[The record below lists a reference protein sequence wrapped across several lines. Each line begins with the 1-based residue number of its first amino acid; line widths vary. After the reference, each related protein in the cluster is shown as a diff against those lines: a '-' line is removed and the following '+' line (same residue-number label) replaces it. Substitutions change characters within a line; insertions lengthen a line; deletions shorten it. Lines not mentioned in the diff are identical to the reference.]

1 MRTRSEKWAFGVVLL
16 WMVSIAALPSQE
28 GFPEGAGK
36 QELLKVCSGC
46 HDAEIVLSHLQTP
59 TEWADT
65 FQKMVDVGAEASA
78 DEWRAIE
85 QYIDANL
92 ALIAVNRSPASE
104 LQLTMS
110 VTPDVAAAIVKHRQ
124 ENGAFKSIDDVKKVA
139 GTDAAKIDAWK
150 KRFVF

>member
-1 MRTRSEKWAFGVVLL
+1 MRTGADRLAFAVGLL
-16 WMVSIAALPSQE
+16 WIVSAASLPSQDR
-28 GFPEGAGK
+28 FPDGAGK
-36 QELLKVCSGC
+36 QELMKVCSGC

-59 TEWADT
+59 SEWTDT

-92 ALIAVNRSPASE
+92 ALIAINKSPASE
-104 LQLTMS
+104 LQLTMG

-124 ENGAFKSIDDVKKVA
+124 DTGAFKSIDDVKKVA
-139 GTDAAKIDAWK
+139 GVDAAKLDSCK
-150 KRFVF
+150 NRFVF

>member
-1 MRTRSEKWAFGVVLL
+1 MGTRAGRLALGVGLV
-16 WMVSIAALPSQE
+16 WTISIAALPSQDR
-28 GFPEGAGK
+28 FPDDTGN
-36 QELLKVCSGC
+36 QEVLKVCSGC

-59 TEWADT
+59 SEWSET

-92 ALIAVNRSPASE
+92 ALIAINKSTASE

-110 VTPDVAAAIVKHRQ
+110 VTPDVAAAIVRHRQ
-124 ENGAFKSIDDVKKVA
+124 ENGAFKSIDDVKEV
-139 GTDAAKIDAWK
+139 
-150 KRFVF
+150 

>member
-1 MRTRSEKWAFGVVLL
+1 MRTRSGRLAFGVGFL
-16 WMVSIAALPSQE
+16 WTVSIASLPSQDR
-28 GFPEGAGK
+28 FPDGTGK
-36 QELLKVCSGC
+36 QELLKVCGGC

-59 TEWADT
+59 TEWGDT

-92 ALIAVNRSPASE
+92 ALIAINKSPASE

-110 VTPDVAAAIVKHRQ
+110 VTPDVAAAIVKQRQ
-124 ENGAFKSIDDVKKVA
+124 ENGAFKSLDDVKKVA
-139 GTDAAKIDAWK
+139 GLDASKIDAWK